1 MSLSHVIWSLSLHPP
16 ILALNSQLTMV
27 QPSCHQPFRPKTPSV
42 FPSWAISTSVFFCL
56 KCCSCVFSRLVFSG
70 QVSTQK
76 TLPQKSFLISLSKL
90 ATYGSHSSVPHG
102 FFLSAHKLLKG
113 KNRNKNNNPFLHH
126 V

>member
-42 FPSWAISTSVFFCL
+42 FPSWAIFTSVFFCL
-56 KCCSCVFSRLVFSG
+56 KCSCVFSTLVFSG